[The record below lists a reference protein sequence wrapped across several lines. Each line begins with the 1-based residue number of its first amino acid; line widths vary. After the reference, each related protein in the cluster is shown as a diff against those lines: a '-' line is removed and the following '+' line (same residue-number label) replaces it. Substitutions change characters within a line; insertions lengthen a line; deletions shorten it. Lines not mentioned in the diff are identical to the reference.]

1 VALRPSPVFVMR
13 VRGESGEFR
22 GWVLEIRL
30 VYVSEGGAKVCERW
44 SHYIAIQDA
53 LRALRGDCI

>member
-1 VALRPSPVFVMR
+1 MRGGKGRLR
-13 VRGESGEFR
+13 EFR

-30 VYVSEGGAKVCERW
+30 VYVSGGRAKVCERW

-53 LRALRGDCI
+53 LRAL